1 VLTRPKNMTIRE
13 LLMASMM
20 SLVLGGCSIS
30 FLGTPTN
37 SAPGNNYGY
46 DWGGKPMSSVDYG
59 QDDREKPLHPTAKPS
74 APQRD
79 EPATPPVRKKPAPQR
94 TKPTQPDAQPD
105 AQPDPTDTPTRPSA
119 DKPTRPSTDKPTG
132 RRPIPIPIP
141 IPIPSEG
148 DSVDKPSARRPI
160 PIPRGGDS
168 VDKPSPRRP
177 VDRPSTKPDESPRKK
192 PQIVRLEQPTRKP
205 AR

>member
-1 VLTRPKNMTIRE
+1 MTIRE

-59 QDDREKPLHPTAKPS
+59 QDDREKPLHPTANPS

-105 AQPDPTDTPTRPSA
+105 PTDTPTRPSA
-119 DKPTRPSTDKPTG
+119 DKPTRPST
-132 RRPIPIPIP
+132 
-141 IPIPSEG
+141 
-148 DSVDKPSARRPI
+148 DKPSARRPI

-192 PQIVRLEQPTRKP
+192 PQVVRLEQPTRKP

>member
-1 VLTRPKNMTIRE
+1 MTIRK

-59 QDDREKPLHPTAKPS
+59 QDNREKPLPRGSAQSANDDDEPTAKPT

-79 EPATPPVRKKPAPQR
+79 EPVKPPVRKKPAPHR

-105 AQPDPTDTPTRPSA
+105 PSDT
-119 DKPTRPSTDKPTG
+119 PTRPSTDKPPT
-132 RRPIPIPIP
+132 RRPIPIP
-141 IPIPSEG
+141 S
-148 DSVDKPSARRPI
+148 DS
-160 PIPRGGDS
+160 DS

-177 VDRPSTKPDESPRKK
+177 VDRPTTKPDDSPRKK
-192 PQIVRLEQPTRKP
+192 PQLVRHVQPKPTRP